1 MNNIKVSVIGA
12 AGYTGSELLRLLIN
26 HPNVEIVSA
35 VSQSQKGKKI
45 YSVFQ
50 DLLGETEL
58 QFTDTS
64 SKEADLIYMC
74 LPHGEAK
81 IYIEANP
88 SLIEK
93 KIIDLSRDF
102 RWKDENTINHAEF
115 IYGLPELNKEQIST
129 ASYIANPGCFATAI
143 QLGLLPLAKHNLLK
157 HNIQTTATTGST
169 GAGIKHTD
177 TTHFSW
183 RHDNLSIYEPFTHAH
198 NQEIKESLQQ
208 LQKDMHADFVFI
220 PQRGSFTRGIFAT
233 TLVETD
239 QSLEKLVH
247 IYTDFYAESKFTFL
261 VQDNIDLKMVINTN
275 KCLIQLKK
283 HNNHLL
289 ITSIIDNLIK
299 GAAGQAVHNMNL
311 MFGLDEQTGLKL
323 KSSIY

>member
-198 NQEIKESLQQ
+198 NQEIKESLHQ